1 MSRDIYLD
9 DDGELKV
16 ADTDVYKGENILRVQ
31 VNFLVYAPNLGID
44 LARFIDPSVT
54 IQPETFKSYTVQELV
69 RQGVR
74 IETVKSNFNA
84 LDTDLT
90 YTASEPGT
98 QEAMA

>member
-1 MSRDIYLD
+1 M
-9 DDGELKV
+9 
-16 ADTDVYKGENILRVQ
+16 
-31 VNFLVYAPNLGID
+31 
-44 LARFIDPSVT
+44 T